1 MIIKEEKAK
10 NDNLNKKIKEL
21 ESISNKNQQ
30 INNIIE
36 LENEIKLF
44 RKFNN
49 FSEGE
54 KLIQIKFISNEQD
67 IDYSLIVKNTEKFY
81 KIEGILYEKY
91 PKYVETDNFFVVSG
105 NRINRNKT
113 LEQNNIKSN
122 DIITLI
128 INNLD

>member
-67 IDYSLIVKNTEKFY
+67 IDYSLIVKNNEKFY